1 MEQQQTNG
9 QPADEQK
16 PATTAPQDPKDSKD
30 SKDPKAALI
39 RTAFMDV
46 GVPLGLYY
54 GLRAAGLGQWLSL
67 LISGALPLGQLIYK
81 MVTERRVASV
91 TLFTLSVMACG
102 TAITLVTGDAR
113 LLLARESYL
122 TGLLGLWM
130 IGTLF
135 AKRPFM
141 FTTMVKMLPE
151 ETARTWHSNWEQHAR
166 FRSVMRWM
174 SVAWGAAFLID
185 SAARIVM
192 AYTLPVDLVPVLS
205 VVMLVGMLMLVV
217 KVSKAYGRRV
227 MANLT

>member
-1 MEQQQTNG
+1 MI
-9 QPADEQK
+9 
-16 PATTAPQDPKDSKD
+16 TAKGA
-30 SKDPKAALI
+30 KDPKAELV
-39 RTAFMDV
+39 RTAFMEV

-67 LISGALPLGQLIYK
+67 LVSGALPLARLVLR
-81 MVTERRVASV
+81 MARERRVPTVA
-91 TLFTLSVMACG
+91 LFTLSVMACG

-130 IGTLF
+130 IATLF

-141 FTTMVKMLPE
+141 FATMVRMLPE
-151 ETARTWHSNWEQHAR
+151 ETAGTWHAHWERHAR

-174 SVAWGAAFLID
+174 SVAWGASFLID
-185 SAARIVM
+185 STARVVM

-205 VVMLVGMLMLVV
+205 VILLVGMLMAVV
-217 KVSKAYGRRV
+217 KVSRAYGRR
-227 MANLT
+227 MMEQLS